1 MNQQS
6 PPELFVH
13 RDWAHTFLDI
23 STMHGRL
30 KGVAVAYD
38 DHFNLTAM
46 RLGGLTLTRA
56 QVQEMIGAQGLLGIE
71 QRIAKDF

>member
-1 MNQQS
+1 MQQS

-13 RDWAHTFLDI
+13 RDGAHTYLDI
-23 STMHGRL
+23 STMHGHL

-38 DHFNLTAM
+38 NHLNLTAL
-46 RLGGLTLTRA
+46 RLGGLTLNRA
-56 QVQEMIGAQGLLGIE
+56 QVKDMMGAQGLLGIE

>member
-13 RDWAHTFLDI
+13 RDGAHTYLDI
-23 STMHGRL
+23 ATAHGRL
-30 KGVAVAYD
+30 KGVAVAFD
-38 DHFNLTAM
+38 SHLSLTAM

-56 QVQEMIGAQGLLGIE
+56 QVQEMLGAPGLLRVE
-71 QRIAKDF
+71 QEIARSY

>member
-13 RDWAHTFLDI
+13 RDGAHTFLDI
-23 STMHGRL
+23 STMHGHL

-38 DHFNLTAM
+38 AHLNLTAM

-56 QVQEMIGAQGLLGIE
+56 QVEEMMGAQGLLGIE
-71 QRIAKDF
+71 QRIARTY